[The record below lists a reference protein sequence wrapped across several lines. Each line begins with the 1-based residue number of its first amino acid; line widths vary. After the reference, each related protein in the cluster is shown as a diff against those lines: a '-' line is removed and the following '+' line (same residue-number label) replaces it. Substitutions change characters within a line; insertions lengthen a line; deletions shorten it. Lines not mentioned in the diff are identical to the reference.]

1 MTLKIEKPDIDFRS
15 KFLELEKKTGVHGSR
30 LLQAETPYQAQNLL
44 GVGRRNLC
52 INGGFEIWQRGSSH
66 TKGSNGYS
74 YDYAPDGWFVYFA
87 GTYERSEDFI
97 PTGKRVRTLK
107 YTITQINGTE
117 RPNFSTIVENGAH
130 LVGKG
135 PVVLSW
141 WQRASKDCPTGLR
154 PRLYSASSGEFSG
167 SYSVST
173 PAIVNDYDVPITTQW
188 EYRSKVLRPDTN
200 MSNYDHLVIEM
211 DGDSTHWQGNDW
223 IEFANFQI
231 ETGDVATQF
240 EYRSY
245 GEYLRECQRYLWSP
259 YLDPD
264 AVNNSGGLSS
274 GGYLGVYNTT
284 SRITLH
290 VPYPVTMAKRPS
302 VNAAKTAPQMAYNV
316 AFVAGGRSATF
327 DSIEH
332 AGQNSAVLNFSS
344 LSATDNVG
352 TPVSAA
358 YLGLEFDAQL

>member
-15 KFLELEKKTGVHGSR
+15 KFLELDKKTGVHGSR

-66 TKGSNGYS
+66 VKGSNGYS

-97 PTGKRVRTLK
+97 PTGKRVRTFK
-107 YTITQINGTE
+107 YTINQINGTE

-141 WQRASKDCPTGLR
+141 WQRASKDAPTGLR
-154 PRLYSASSGEFSG
+154 PRLYSANSGEFSG
-167 SYSVST
+167 NYSVST
-173 PAIVNDYDVPITTQW
+173 PAITNDYDVPITTQW
-188 EYRSKVLRPDTN
+188 EYRSKVLRPDSN
-200 MSNYDHLVIEM
+200 MSNFDHLVIEM
-211 DGDSTHWQGNDW
+211 DGDSAHWQGNDW

-264 AVNNSGGLSS
+264 YQVTQGNSS
-274 GGYLGVYNTT
+274 GGYMGVYNTT
-284 SRITLH
+284 SRTIVH
-290 VPYPVTMAKRPS
+290 VQYPVTMYEKPS
-302 VNAAKTAPQMAYNV
+302 VVAVKTNPQMQCNV
-316 AFVAGGRSATF
+316 PFVAGSITGNF
-327 DSIEH
+327 NSIEH
-332 AGQNSAVLNFSS
+332 VGQNSCVLNFDTMSS
-344 LSATDNVG
+344 TSAVG
-352 TPVSAA
+352 TPISLA
-358 YLGLEFDAQL
+358 YLGMEFDAQI